1 MLTQASPDM
10 FQVSRRISTGNP
22 HVLRIAVLTFLAALA
37 GLLTQPAS
45 GLAALWPANA
55 LLAGLLLRVPGRRAQ
70 PGSWPGAGLALIL
83 AGIIWGEPPALATAY
98 GLINL
103 AGAYT
108 VWRLLAAS
116 RTVSNLRHP
125 RAIGHV
131 LLACAAA
138 AATHAALAGPLTLWL
153 QPNAAWS
160 AILADWFFGQ
170 LLSYSAILPA
180 ILLLPRPDR
189 RARRA
194 QTGPHARAWGERLA
208 PFAALATGLILCF
221 LIGGPG
227 ILAFPIPPLLYCTLV
242 YRQATTAWLTLATA
256 TALTLGTTHGWIS
269 FADGP
274 LTTADSW
281 VMISL
286 RLGILL
292 LVAAPLIMSSA
303 LAARSDTIASLNL
316 ALDHDMLTGALSR
329 QAFLRKTQAYLQ
341 DAAPPSN
348 TGLLMLD
355 IDHFKQLNDTHGH
368 AAGDLALQTFAR
380 TIRTALRPHDLF
392 GRLGG
397 EEFGIALPGTAPT
410 QVAAI
415 AERLRACVA
424 QAATMLDNAHTPL
437 RMTASIGAVHG
448 SQHPQAALHTL
459 LSYADQAM
467 YRAKRT
473 GRNRVCFHDA
483 PSAPGPPPGR
493 PEPLQTDPEDE
504 PAGRHD
510 TPTARQ
516 DPNDAMS
523 DPSPLIALLEDDP
536 TQSAWM
542 RQTLAGAGLACQAF
556 GDGGALLAALRA
568 HTPYSL
574 LLLDWELPGING
586 MEVLRWVRAN
596 SHEALPVIFVT
607 NRTLESD
614 LVECLQAGA
623 DDYIGKP
630 CRPGELLARIGAQLR
645 RLRPAAT
652 PGTDFTLGEFVVD
665 MSTRQIRLHDEPIAL
680 TPKEFDLAA
689 LFLRHPWRLFSRDD
703 LSALV
708 WNREI
713 PSASRTLD
721 THLSNIRKKLRLG
734 PSTGTLL
741 CASYALGYRLELL
754 TPSSPTAQ
762 P

>member
-10 FQVSRRISTGNP
+10 FQVSRRISTGNR

-473 GRNRVCFHDA
+473 GRNRVCFHGDS
-483 PSAPGPPPGR
+483 SAAGPPRALADRSGGRTRRAFLAHPCTGCRPGHPAR
-493 PEPLQTDPEDE
+493 TDGTSLPPLPA
-504 PAGRHD
+504 PAGRRSEAHWQRPGTRVRAD
-510 TPTARQ
+510 RGAAPRRPGLLRQHAWPRRTIHHQPSGGRLSRWKRLSARIAAELLQRGPVQRLRLLFGIIPLAGFIGALVETPAAVPTA
-516 DPNDAMS
+516 
-523 DPSPLIALLEDDP
+523 
-536 TQSAWM
+536 
-542 RQTLAGAGLACQAF
+542 LAGRGVSPRRARAS
-556 GDGGALLAALRA
+556 AL
-568 HTPYSL
+568 
-574 LLLDWELPGING
+574 
-586 MEVLRWVRAN
+586 
-596 SHEALPVIFVT
+596 
-607 NRTLESD
+607 
-614 LVECLQAGA
+614 
-623 DDYIGKP
+623 
-630 CRPGELLARIGAQLR
+630 GAQQGAPR
-645 RLRPAAT
+645 NQR
-652 PGTDFTLGEFVVD
+652 G
-665 MSTRQIRLHDEPIAL
+665 QQQ
-680 TPKEFDLAA
+680 
-689 LFLRHPWRLFSRDD
+689 RHTE
-703 LSALV
+703 SA
-708 WNREI
+708 
-713 PSASRTLD
+713 
-721 THLSNIRKKLRLG
+721 
-734 PSTGTLL
+734 
-741 CASYALGYRLELL
+741 
-754 TPSSPTAQ
+754 
-762 P
+762 